1 MNIKFKIIY
10 RILGDKPNSISNEEE
25 EVSKT
30 FFHEFPAT
38 TRIRIRRRNFFFF
51 FLKNLSIKVKL
62 NR

>member
-38 TRIRIRRRNFFFF
+38 IRIRRRNFFFF
-51 FLKNLSIKVKL
+51 F
-62 NR
+62 

>member
-38 TRIRIRRRNFFFF
+38 IRIRRRNFFFF